1 MTTQKI
7 DITIIQAAAQVKF
20 IHFIFF
26 CVDGVL
32 IRYDL
37 KAVILIRAFSP
48 TQSTLNHFSGVGVAA
63 GLMGH
68 SEKMKWNLDPMRIM
82 GADGTGVNTGREVR
96 FVLCVEEEK
105 FR

>member
-1 MTTQKI
+1 
-7 DITIIQAAAQVKF
+7 
-20 IHFIFF
+20 
-26 CVDGVL
+26 
-32 IRYDL
+32 
-37 KAVILIRAFSP
+37 
-48 TQSTLNHFSGVGVAA
+48 
-63 GLMGH
+63 MGH